1 MQSKEARES
10 TRIDA
15 NKTNHELTRMDTNL
29 GMKRPLDGER
39 EDRMRIALRRSRNAA
54 RDTAQ
59 AQTCKDDDFAIV
71 VWRDQAGLRLMP
83 YPCRLRFAV
92 RDA

>member
-1 MQSKEARES
+1 
-10 TRIDA
+10 
-15 NKTNHELTRMDTNL
+15 
-29 GMKRPLDGER
+29 MKKPMDGER
-39 EDRMRIALRRSRNAA
+39 RDRMGIALRRSRNAA

-59 AQTCKDDDFAIV
+59 AQTCKDDGFARV